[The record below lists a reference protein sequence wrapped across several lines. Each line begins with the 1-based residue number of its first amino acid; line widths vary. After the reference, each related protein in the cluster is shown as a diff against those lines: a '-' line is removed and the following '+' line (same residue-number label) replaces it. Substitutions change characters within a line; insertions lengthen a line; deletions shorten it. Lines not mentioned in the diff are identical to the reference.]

1 MPETDVFDVF
11 YRGQI
16 IDGFTKESASD
27 FLSKRLN
34 VTPEK
39 ANTIIAATNCR
50 ISRNIPLSKAKEIKN
65 TFSVCGLSLL
75 IIYVDTILTPDETPE
90 ETPEETTEEGA
101 TTSTGNPSADSLQPV
116 PAEPQENSEKK
127 KLTPQDI
134 AKMAGVAVIIV
145 LLFLLWKYHKLAML
159 IIILWAG
166 AYIAMKFCLA
176 MSSNSKY
183 TSGMTISQK
192 MKFEIDNAADAGD
205 VLGKIFIFL
214 FAWLIT
220 SGIIITGLSK
230 VGLM

>member
-1 MPETDVFDVF
+1 MTETDVFDVF

-27 FLSKRLN
+27 LLSKQLN

-65 TFSVCGLSLL
+65 KFTVCGLSLL
-75 IIYVDTILTPDETPE
+75 IIYVDTVLTPD

-101 TTSTGNPSADSLQPV
+101 TTSTENQTTGSLQPV

-134 AKMAGVAVIIV
+134 AKVAGVAVIIL

-176 MSSNSKY
+176 MSSNRKY

-192 MKFEIDNAADAGD
+192 MKFEIDNATDAGD

-220 SGIIITGLSK
+220 SGVILLGAENT
-230 VGLM
+230 